1 MPQVFYGPKGEAPI
15 ELEQSPDLL
24 AVRRRGPASA
34 SRPGTRSANTVARPS
49 DTHLRGC
56 TLVQRFPEANVDI
69 YRVPTTRGGASLAS
83 RKAALRS
90 DPEVRFAG
98 AVLVDPAT
106 RSPVLYTENLFVKF
120 ADSADT
126 AASRALLQTQG
137 LRIKDEPG
145 YALNAFFVEAPEG
158 TGQGVFDI
166 AQGLLQRDD
175 VEYAH
180 PELVRQRQT
189 KAIHPAQWHLQPATV
204 RGVAVDAHA
213 HVAAAHALTRG
224 ENITIA
230 VIDDGF
236 DIAHPEFAL
245 PGKLVAPRD
254 VFARHGD
261 PRSQGEEED
270 HGTACAGVACAAGLS
285 PEGASGVAPAAR
297 LMSIRHVASLGSQAE
312 AEAFRWAADEGADV
326 ISCSWGPPDSPWW
339 QADHPLR
346 HEVVRMPPSTQLA
359 LQYAARQGRAG
370 KGCVVFFA
378 AGNGNES
385 VDNDGYASHPLVL
398 AVAACNDSSR
408 RSVYSDTGRALFCA
422 FPSGDAPWP
431 EAGHPA
437 PLTPGIWTTD
447 RSGAAGYNPGSRA
460 RGDRAGHYANDFSGT
475 SSACPGAAGVAA
487 LVLAVNPALRREEVK
502 AVLQAACDRID
513 PVAGAYDAQGHSRL
527 YGHGRLNAL
536 RAVQLAQPQPR
547 PQAHPQPTAARELTL
562 SRLVQAPV
570 PDLGSLRSSLTL
582 TETAPAMALSVA
594 LELRHGHIG
603 DLVVTLHPPRALGL
617 PAFVLHERS
626 GGRRKSLK
634 KVYDASTTPALQAL
648 AGRDCSGRWS
658 LRVRATATENSGQ
671 LVGWGLRLLLTAAPA
686 LESAHPPAAAPAPVM
701 ARAGVK
707 RLPATPA
714 PEKKAAMS
722 DMAARAGRARK
733 PGAVAATGA

>member
-1 MPQVFYGPKGEAPI
+1 MTTG
-15 ELEQSPDLL
+15 LD
-24 AVRRRGPASA
+24 RRIKATASA

-98 AVLVDPAT
+98 GVLVDPAT

-126 AASRALLQTQG
+126 AASRALLQAQG

-224 ENITIA
+224 ENVTIA

-261 PRSQGEEED
+261 PRPQGEEED

-297 LMSIRHVASLGSQAE
+297 LMPIRHVASLGSQAE

-326 ISCSWGPPDSPWW
+326 ITCSWGPPDSPWW

-408 RSVYSDTGRALFCA
+408 RSVYNDTGRALFCA

-536 RAVQLAQPQPR
+536 RAVQLAQP
-547 PQAHPQPTAARELTL
+547 AAAAAVTPQPAAPTTPEPLREVTLT
-562 SRLVQAPV
+562 RRVDAPL
-570 PDLGSLRSSLTL
+570 PDLRTLRSVLTVKEA
-582 TETAPAMALSVA
+582 TPAAALSMA

-603 DLVVTLHPPRALGL
+603 DLVITLHPPRALGL
-617 PAFVLHERS
+617 PPFVLHDRS
-626 GGRRKSLK
+626 GGGRKRLQ
-634 KVYDASTTPALQAL
+634 KVYDAGTTPALQAL
-648 AGRDCSGRWS
+648 AGRACRGRWTLS
-658 LRVRATATENSGQ
+658 VRDAAAQDSGT
-671 LVGWGLRLLLTAAPA
+671 LVGWGLRLQLRPAPPRRAAA
-686 LESAHPPAAAPAPVM
+686 AGAAAPIEC
-701 ARAGVK
+701 RSCG
-707 RLPATPA
+707 
-714 PEKKAAMS
+714 
-722 DMAARAGRARK
+722 AARQQKGRHEDRGGQETKCRRA
-733 PGAVAATGA
+733 